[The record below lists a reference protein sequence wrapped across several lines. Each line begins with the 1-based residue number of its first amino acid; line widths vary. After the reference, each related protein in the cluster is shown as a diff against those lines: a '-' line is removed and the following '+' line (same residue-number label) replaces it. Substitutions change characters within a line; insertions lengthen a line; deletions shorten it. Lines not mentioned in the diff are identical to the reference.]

1 MCLLFSCS
9 VPRAFKINEL
19 KAEVAS
25 HLAVLEKRVERECR
39 GRVPRVAVLC
49 PPRESAVRARGGRG
63 GGGGE
68 STPFPRETPEASRAQ
83 NSESAVNLNRDVTS
97 AGDSHT

>member
-39 GRVPRVAVLC
+39 GRVPRVAVL
-49 PPRESAVRARGGRG
+49 
-63 GGGGE
+63 
-68 STPFPRETPEASRAQ
+68 
-83 NSESAVNLNRDVTS
+83 
-97 AGDSHT
+97 